1 LLGFV
6 LFLHQRLA
14 YGLVIY
20 AVILG
25 LWGGYEYIR
34 HKKLSGGFRSSFIL
48 MAGLTAL
55 QGLLGLVALATGGGL
70 HNKLHLIYGIFAIIA
85 LPGAYFYGTRRD
97 DAFEAALLS
106 AASWLVTIAYL
117 RGFMTGH

>member
-1 LLGFV
+1 MLGFV
-6 LFLHQRLA
+6 LFLHQRFA
-14 YGLVIY
+14 VALVLF
-20 AVILG
+20 AVLLG

-55 QGLLGLVALATGGGL
+55 QGTLGLVLLFAGGGL
-70 HNKLHLIYGIFAIIA
+70 HDKLHLVYGIFAIVF
-85 LPGAYFYGTRRD
+85 LPGIYFYGSRRD
-97 DAFEAALLS
+97 DAREAAFLA
-106 AASWLVTIAYL
+106 AASWIVTIAYL